1 MMEAVAGV
9 VAAGSE
15 VVAALDPEVVVATA
29 KGLVMVAVVMGV
41 GWVETVVMAEGWVV
55 VEWAEGG

>member
-29 KGLVMVAVVMGV
+29 KGLVMVAVVMGE